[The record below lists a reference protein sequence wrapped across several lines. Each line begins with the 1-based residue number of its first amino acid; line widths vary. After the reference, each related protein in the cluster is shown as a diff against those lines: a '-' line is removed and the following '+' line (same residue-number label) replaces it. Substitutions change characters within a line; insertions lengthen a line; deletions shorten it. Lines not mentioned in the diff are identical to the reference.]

1 MYIYL
6 KYCKNKYTNS

>member
-6 KYCKNKYTNS
+6 IYSACFGLG

>member
-6 KYCKNKYTNS
+6 IYCKNKYTNS